1 MGDVCV
7 SPLSVDWVCKKASWS
22 QQCQGYPNV
31 CSLPQEAA
39 GPDAAELYGQCIFSA
54 AAQHSLAL
62 ADELLAAAKGPY
74 AQLKVRVAWVL
85 YAGVRRCSMVRRCCE
100 GSAGAAAYARH
111 A

>member
-31 CSLPQEAA
+31 CSLPQEAT

-54 AAQHSLAL
+54 VAQHSLAL
-62 ADELLAAAKGPY
+62 ADELMAAAKGAY
-74 AQLKVRVAWVL
+74 SQLKVSLGWGML
-85 YAGVRRCSMVRRCCE
+85 LGWGCSMGRRCC
-100 GSAGAAAYARH
+100 GGNAGAAA
-111 A
+111 